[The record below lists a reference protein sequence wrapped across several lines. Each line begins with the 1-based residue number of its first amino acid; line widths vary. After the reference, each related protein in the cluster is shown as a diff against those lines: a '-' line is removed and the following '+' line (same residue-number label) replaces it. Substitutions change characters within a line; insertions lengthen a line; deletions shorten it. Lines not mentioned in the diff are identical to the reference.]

1 MRLSLAEWEKST
13 MLKISL
19 FLGLS
24 LAIGVPLSHAQ
35 TLQEGSTC
43 RLGDRAKLFTEA
55 TGDAFSVKLKS
66 DAEVTLGQLTD
77 GRWQVTAGKATGYI
91 DAKWLK
97 KICRPQTNAVASQD
111 LELSL
116 DLDEGTK
123 VQPETTES
131 TAAGDAAA
139 PSETTTT
146 NEAADEGSSGAE
158 AEGSTKAPELEL
170 GSVEPEPAPT
180 AESTEAPE
188 PTIAEQST
196 APSTPAPTTP
206 AETPSVKPSISPN
219 FPRLFDLSLAC
230 MHRFWVRN
238 G

>member
-1 MRLSLAEWEKST
+1 

-19 FLGLS
+19 FIGLS
-24 LAIGVPLSHAQ
+24 LVIGMPLSHAQ
-35 TLQEGSTC
+35 SLQEGSTC
-43 RLGDRAKLFTEA
+43 KLGDRAKLFTGA

-97 KICRPQTNAVASQD
+97 KICRSQAKAVASQD

-123 VQPETTES
+123 VQPETTEA
-131 TAAGDAAA
+131 TPAGDAAT
-139 PSETTTT
+139 PSETPTT
-146 NEAADEGSSGAE
+146 NDAADEGSSGAE
-158 AEGSTKAPELEL
+158 VEGSTKSPELEL
-170 GSVEPEPAPT
+170 DSVEPEPARQQRAKT
-180 AESTEAPE
+180 RLSRR
-188 PTIAEQST
+188 S
-196 APSTPAPTTP
+196 PSSR
-206 AETPSVKPSISPN
+206 PSRVLPHPPHQRKRHRSKPSISPS

-230 MHRFWVRN
+230 MHRF
-238 G
+238 